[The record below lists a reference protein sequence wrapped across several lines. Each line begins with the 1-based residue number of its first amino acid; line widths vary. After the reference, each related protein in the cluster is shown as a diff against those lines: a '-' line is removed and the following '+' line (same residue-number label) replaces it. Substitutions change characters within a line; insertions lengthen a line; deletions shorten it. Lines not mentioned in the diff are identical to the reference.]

1 MAIPSRGQRVRGAPE
16 PRQLPVTVDWGL
28 AYEALVG
35 LALFIG
41 GETEST
47 YEVGESWFRSV
58 RRRGSVKLRESA
70 RSVAGKDGH
79 ILVGLAGL
87 VRGSGGR
94 SVADLVSRLRQESSS
109 DVKRIFLAHS
119 EPQHRD
125 AILRGDRD
133 PRREFLKDLSPGFR
147 QVAKRALETEPRTLA
162 RRMADVIER
171 WDEEIFSELGGP
183 LKPDLEA
190 SAQSARR
197 LSRQLPTDRLIVKV
211 THGVEYRPEP
221 WIDSVVLVPS
231 ILNRPW
237 VDILEF
243 HSTKYFIYP
252 ASPDSVAPDVELVEV
267 YKALGDETRLR
278 ILRLMSSG
286 ITSLTDLA
294 EKLGLAKS
302 TVHGHMVI
310 LRMAGLTRS
319 VVGGEGK
326 GYVLN
331 ERPDLNSLLDSY
343 LRTAR

>member
-1 MAIPSRGQRVRGAPE
+1 M
-16 PRQLPVTVDWGL
+16 
-28 AYEALVG
+28 
-35 LALFIG
+35 
-41 GETEST
+41 
-47 YEVGESWFRSV
+47 
-58 RRRGSVKLRESA
+58 
-70 RSVAGKDGH
+70 
-79 ILVGLAGL
+79 
-87 VRGSGGR
+87 
-94 SVADLVSRLRQESSS
+94 
-109 DVKRIFLAHS
+109 
-119 EPQHRD
+119 
-125 AILRGDRD
+125 
-133 PRREFLKDLSPGFR
+133 
-147 QVAKRALETEPRTLA
+147 
-162 RRMADVIER
+162 
-171 WDEEIFSELGGP
+171 
-183 LKPDLEA
+183 
-190 SAQSARR
+190 
-197 LSRQLPTDRLIVKV
+197 KV